1 MDLLSKSVGQ
11 ILKKI
16 VCLSWLIVFYIW
28 YMPRS
33 KSLDSDTFDPKINWT
48 LRILRKQRGA
58 ENLQMVNQENIE
70 DKVVLRDY
78 AMPLIDRAISS
89 IWRPFI

>member
-1 MDLLSKSVGQ
+1 
-11 ILKKI
+11 
-16 VCLSWLIVFYIW
+16 
-28 YMPRS
+28 MPRS
-33 KSLDSDTFDPKINWT
+33 KSLDSDTFDPEINWT
-48 LRILRKQRGA
+48 LRILRKQRDV